1 MEEKKYK
8 ITGMFCAACESHV
21 HNAVAKLPGI
31 EKVEVALLTNSMK
44 VVFKDK
50 ANDEEIFK
58 AVHEAGYEASFSLD
72 ESVKTR
78 RKIRKKELTKTR
90 NKLIISFGLLF
101 ILMYFSMGM
110 MFDWPLPVNE
120 PWILIGIQMVLA
132 LGIII
137 IYFHYFIH
145 GFKSLF
151 KLHPN
156 METLIAVG
164 SSVSF
169 LYGVYA
175 FILIVMGTINSNE
188 DLIHMWMHNVYF
200 EAAGMIITLVSLG
213 KYFEALAKAKTTT
226 SLEKLM
232 ELTPET
238 VFITTENGIKEIAI
252 GEVHVGDTLLVRP
265 GARVPLD
272 GKIVTGYGHVDEA
285 AITGESLPVYKKVG
299 DTVIGAT
306 MNKTG
311 SFTMKV
317 DRVGEDTTIK
327 KIIKLVEEAASSKA
341 KLAALADRV
350 SAVFVPIVIGI
361 ALLTF
366 LGWQLF
372 KHDTA
377 FAIDMAVSVLVIS
390 CPCALGLATPVA
402 VMVGTGKGAENGI
415 LVKSASAFEDLS
427 RVNTLVFDKTGTITS
442 GHLIVSSLEVTDKKN
457 KDEILMAIR
466 SLEELSDHP
475 LAMALGAYLDS
486 LGYSSREVEK
496 FDYSPGLGVK
506 GSYQGKKYLVGN
518 RALLENNGVKI
529 ASKKAQETIHQG
541 ASIIYFAQDNIYCGF
556 AALKDEIKQEAR
568 QSIKLLQK
576 SGHELYL
583 VSGDNENVATSL
595 AQEVDIKHVYSG
607 VRPEGKVAIVNQ
619 LKQEGKIVAM
629 VGDGINDAPALE
641 AANVGIAIG
650 SGTDIALDS
659 ADIILVRSSL
669 NDLVNAFILSK
680 KVVNNIKMNLFWAF
694 IYNIIGIPVA
704 AGVFYVAMGWKLN
717 PMIASGLMSI
727 SSVSVVLNALR
738 IKRVKISKVDDNK
751 NLQEINKEK
760 NNMEKETLK
769 IEGMMCTH
777 CQMHVTKALEGIEGV
792 EKALV
797 DYKTGKAI
805 IDVNHSIDD
814 AQIAKAVADAGYKYI
829 GRE

>member
-285 AITGESLPVYKKVG
+285 AYYL
-299 DTVIGAT
+299 
-306 MNKTG
+306 G
-311 SFTMKV
+311 S
-317 DRVGEDTTIK
+317 RSPCIK
-327 KIIKLVEEAASSKA
+327 KW
-341 KLAALADRV
+341 
-350 SAVFVPIVIGI
+350 VI
-361 ALLTF
+361 
-366 LGWQLF
+366 
-372 KHDTA
+372 
-377 FAIDMAVSVLVIS
+377 
-390 CPCALGLATPVA
+390 
-402 VMVGTGKGAENGI
+402 
-415 LVKSASAFEDLS
+415 
-427 RVNTLVFDKTGTITS
+427 
-442 GHLIVSSLEVTDKKN
+442 
-457 KDEILMAIR
+457 
-466 SLEELSDHP
+466 P
-475 LAMALGAYLDS
+475 L
-486 LGYSSREVEK
+486 
-496 FDYSPGLGVK
+496 
-506 GSYQGKKYLVGN
+506 
-518 RALLENNGVKI
+518 
-529 ASKKAQETIHQG
+529 
-541 ASIIYFAQDNIYCGF
+541 
-556 AALKDEIKQEAR
+556 
-568 QSIKLLQK
+568 
-576 SGHELYL
+576 
-583 VSGDNENVATSL
+583 
-595 AQEVDIKHVYSG
+595 
-607 VRPEGKVAIVNQ
+607 
-619 LKQEGKIVAM
+619 
-629 VGDGINDAPALE
+629 
-641 AANVGIAIG
+641 
-650 SGTDIALDS
+650 
-659 ADIILVRSSL
+659 
-669 NDLVNAFILSK
+669 
-680 KVVNNIKMNLFWAF
+680 
-694 IYNIIGIPVA
+694 
-704 AGVFYVAMGWKLN
+704 
-717 PMIASGLMSI
+717 
-727 SSVSVVLNALR
+727 
-738 IKRVKISKVDDNK
+738 
-751 NLQEINKEK
+751 
-760 NNMEKETLK
+760 
-769 IEGMMCTH
+769 
-777 CQMHVTKALEGIEGV
+777 
-792 EKALV
+792 
-797 DYKTGKAI
+797 
-805 IDVNHSIDD
+805 
-814 AQIAKAVADAGYKYI
+814 
-829 GRE
+829 